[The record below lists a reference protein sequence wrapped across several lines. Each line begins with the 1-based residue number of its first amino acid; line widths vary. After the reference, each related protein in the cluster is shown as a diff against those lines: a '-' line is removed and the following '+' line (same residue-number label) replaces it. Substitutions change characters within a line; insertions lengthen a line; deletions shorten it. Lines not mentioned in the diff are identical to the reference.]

1 MKKNYNLIW
10 KIAGTAYLSLVL
22 LATPFNAH
30 AYIDPSV
37 SSYLIQAIIGV
48 AVAVGAF
55 VAVYWRRA
63 KKKGQ
68 DKLGIQESSR
78 KEKEEDV
85 QLYDGKNK

>member
-10 KIAGTAYLSLVL
+10 KIAGTSYLSLVL

-48 AVAVGAF
+48 AVAVAALAF
-55 VAVYWRRA
+55 AYCVW
-63 KKKGQ
+63 
-68 DKLGIQESSR
+68 SR
-78 KEKEEDV
+78 SR
-85 QLYDGKNK
+85 GT